1 MTVSTGNFAE
11 LLWPGIQVI
20 WGNNYNQWTP
30 LWSRA
35 FDVRESDK
43 AFEKEQGVTG
53 MPLAAI
59 KDQGSPI
66 PYVDPYQGFQK
77 EYVNVTYAL
86 GGSVTREM
94 YEDDQYNYINS
105 IPEMLARSMR
115 QTEETVSF
123 AVLNNG
129 FSSSFTGADGQSLFS
144 TTHPLVA
151 GGTYKN
157 RPTTASD
164 LTQTALEQAQ
174 IDSLDLVDDQGL
186 KINVQNKMLIVPTA
200 LKFTAEKILG
210 TEYEVDTANNT
221 INPVRGS
228 LELVVSPYLT
238 DTDAWFIK
246 TDVPNG
252 LRFYNRRA
260 AEIERDNEFST
271 QNLLFIT
278 TRRFSVGWTDPKGI
292 YGSPGA

>member
-1 MTVSTGNFAE
+1 MTVSSGNFAE
-11 LLWPGIQVI
+11 LLWPGIKDL
-20 WGNNYNQWTP
+20 WGVRYNQWQP
-30 LWSRA
+30 IWSR
-35 FDVRESDK
+35 FMDVKQSDK

-53 MPLAAI
+53 LPLASI

-66 PYVDPYQGFQK
+66 TFVDPLQGFQK

-105 IPEMLARSMR
+105 IPEMLAESMR
-115 QTEETVSF
+115 QTEETV
-123 AVLNNG
+123 AHAILNNG
-129 FSSSFTGADGQSLFS
+129 FDTNYAQADGLPLFS
-144 TTHPLVA
+144 TAHLLVG
-151 GGTYKN
+151 GGTYQN
-157 RPTTASD
+157 RPTVASD

-174 IDSLDLVDDQGL
+174 IDTLNLVDDQGL
-186 KINVQNKMLIVPTA
+186 KINVMNKMLIVPTA

-228 LELVVSPYLT
+228 LELVVSPYIT
-238 DTDAWFIK
+238 DSDSWYIK
-246 TDVPNG
+246 TDVRNG
-252 LRFYNRRA
+252 LTFMDRRA
-260 AEIERDNEFST
+260 AEIERDNEFNT

-278 TRRFSVGWTDPKGI
+278 TRRFSVGSTDPRGT

>member
-129 FSSSFTGADGQSLFS
+129 FSSSFTGADGKPLFDL
-144 TTHPLVA
+144 THPLVA

-186 KINVQNKMLIVPTA
+186 KINVQNKMLMVPTA

-228 LELVVSPYLT
+228 LELLVSPYLT

-278 TRRFSVGWTDPKGI
+278 TRRFSVGFTDPKGV